1 MDRLDRAGAVLPYWM
16 HAGLRSTARRPLR
29 QQMSVTAEP
38 QFGLCLERTKAEAS
52 QGAAFVDTCAPC
64 GGGSAETDSEG
75 LQAMN
80 GLEESGQQ
88 EFWDA

>member
-1 MDRLDRAGAVLPYWM
+1 MDRLDRAGALLPYWM
-16 HAGLRSTARRPLR
+16 HAGLRSTARMPLR

-64 GGGSAETDSEG
+64 GGAVLRLTQKGFR
-75 LQAMN
+75 Q
-80 GLEESGQQ
+80 
-88 EFWDA
+88 